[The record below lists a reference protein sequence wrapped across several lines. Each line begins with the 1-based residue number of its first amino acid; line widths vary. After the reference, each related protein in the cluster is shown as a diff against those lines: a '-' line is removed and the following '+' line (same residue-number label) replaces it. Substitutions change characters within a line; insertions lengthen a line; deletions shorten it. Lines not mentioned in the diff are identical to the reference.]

1 MTSIIRRAAI
11 ITTTLAVVAAGG
23 VGLAASA
30 AAATGTASSATATSG
45 ATAAPAA
52 TPTATAPAT
61 GAAAAPTATS
71 GATSAATASATP
83 TGSATGSASS
93 SATAATTGQDP
104 SLSVQ
109 NANGDHAM
117 GSTIP
122 ATDSATG
129 STSLKIHSLATV
141 QATAQTA
148 AASGLSGLD
157 VSAYQTGI
165 NWSTVARNGAKF
177 AYVKATEGTGYSSS
191 QFASQY
197 NGAYAAGLTRG
208 AYHFATPNTS
218 TGAVQATYFVNHGGN
233 WTADGRTLPPLLDI
247 EYGYNATCWGLSQP
261 AMVAWIA
268 DFSNTVLKLTGTRPA
283 IYSTTDWWS
292 QCTGNN
298 KSFSANPL
306 FIARYTTASTP
317 GTLPAS
323 WSNWSIWQWADAG
336 TFPGDQDVFNGSA
349 AALKVMA
356 LGTTASNVPLP
367 AATTASTLATGASLT
382 AGKSITSSNG
392 QFTLSMQSDGNLVL
406 QGNGHVMWF
415 SRTNGNAGAHLI
427 MQADGNLVI
436 YSAGGAAVWS
446 TKTVGSNG
454 QLVVA
459 SSGQL
464 QLSTDNGVAWT
475 SGWTGTSYIS
485 AGTTLTANQTIHD
498 TTGYIQAVMQGDGNF
513 VVYINKKPRWSTKT
527 GSLKGGKMIL
537 QSDGNLVLYST
548 AGRAYWSTRTSGSGA
563 MLNMQADGNLVLTIG
578 GKVRWYSHTSI

>member
-23 VGLAASA
+23 VGLATSA
-30 AAATGTASSATATSG
+30 AAATGTTTASTATSG
-45 ATAAPAA
+45 ATTAP
-52 TPTATAPAT
+52 TSPSDPAT
-61 GAAAAPTATS
+61 GAATAPTAAS
-71 GATSAATASATP
+71 GATGSATATATP
-83 TGSATGSASS
+83 SSPATSSATGSAPST
-93 SATAATTGQDP
+93 TASTTGQDP

-148 AASGLSGLD
+148 AASGIAGLD

-177 AYVKATEGTGYSSS
+177 AYVKATEGTTYSSS

-233 WTADGRTLPPLLDI
+233 WTSDGRTLPPLLDI
-247 EYGYNATCWGLSQP
+247 EYGYNATCWGLSQA

-268 DFSNTVLKLTGTRPA
+268 DFSNTVVKLTGTRPA

-298 KSFSANPL
+298 NSFSANPL

-356 LGTTASNVPLP
+356 LGTTASNVSLP

-392 QFTLSMQSDGNLVL
+392 QFTLSMQTDGNLVL

-436 YSAGGAAVWS
+436 YTAGGAPVWAS
-446 TKTVGSNG
+446 KTTGSNG
-454 QLVVA
+454 KLVVA

-475 SGWTGTSYIS
+475 SGWTGTSSIS
-485 AGTTLTANQTIHD
+485 AGTTLKASQTIHD

-513 VVYINKKPRWSTKT
+513 VVYINSRPRWSTNT
-527 GSLKGGKMIL
+527 GSLKGGRMIL

-548 AGRAYWSTRTSGSGA
+548 AGTAYWSSRTSGSGA
-563 MLNMQADGNLVLTIG
+563 VLNMQADGNLVLTIG
-578 GKVRWYSHTSI
+578 GKVRWYSHTSV